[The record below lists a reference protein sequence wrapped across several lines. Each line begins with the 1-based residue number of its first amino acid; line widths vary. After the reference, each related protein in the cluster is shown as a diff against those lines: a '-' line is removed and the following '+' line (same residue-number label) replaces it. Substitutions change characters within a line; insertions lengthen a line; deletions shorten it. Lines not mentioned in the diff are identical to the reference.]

1 MTKKQAYKK
10 LFRAKDLLYEVLEQ
24 LILENL
30 GDKSGENEEF
40 IRYVNE
46 AAENAKAAA
55 DMIEEA

>member
-1 MTKKQAYKK
+1 MAKKQAYKK

-30 GDKSGENEEF
+30 TDKSGENEEF

-46 AAENAKAAA
+46 AAENAKAAV